1 MPRTSQKKA
10 ATSSARSRS
19 NAASKS
25 TKSCATR
32 NCK

>member
-10 ATSSARSRS
+10 TNASRSRS
-19 NAASKS
+19 VAASKS